1 MRTKPNPGKSL
12 SLSTKFV
19 PPTKR
24 DALVERPELMA
35 RFLRAREMRLQLV
48 CAPAGYGKT
57 SVLAQAF
64 VRLAEEGHKVCWV
77 SMDEGDQDLSRFI
90 FTLVDAI
97 RHAGVRFGQG
107 FSTLLGSGASVPG
120 DTLKTL
126 LLNELAGLDQEVYIF
141 LDDYHLVL
149 GQDIRELVAALMM
162 CPVRILHFLIATRTP
177 NELPVSRLRALGQIH
192 EVEIADLTF
201 TESEVRQ
208 FVGAVRGTPLSEKQV
223 TRLRDETEGWA
234 ASLQM
239 AAIALRGI
247 GDVDNFL
254 NGFTGAHRSI
264 GDFLSDEVLKRQPAQ
279 LQEFLIATSILKK
292 FNSSLCDAVMETQSS
307 RAVIDEVER
316 LNLFLFSLDAEHH
329 WYRYHHLFS
338 DFLRRRLNERFPH
351 LVIGYHRR
359 ASQWLAAHR
368 FVTDAIDHS
377 FQAGD
382 LERAG
387 ELLDASC
394 SDLFAAGQTNT
405 LMSMSSRLPDT
416 LRERLPRLQ
425 LELAWSSELS
435 WRFADATIAIDR
447 VQAVLDDWPTD
458 DVPAKSLQER
468 AFIETKLAH
477 RRMMLALLSDDMPK
491 AEQLAVSWL
500 QGGRTTDPFM
510 CASAGSAVMASRR
523 ELFHCEGV
531 ATSARMLHDRFV
543 EGGAF
548 YGVVFHQCIVGATFL
563 ARGDIQLAQE
573 AYERALQMAVELH
586 GEHSALYSMP
596 ALMFAELYYERNQIS
611 QAEELLAQR
620 DIASQLGFVDNLIA
634 GFVTRARL
642 LRLRGSVT
650 EAESLLA
657 EGSWLAEQYRFTR
670 MQVILLHERIQLLL
684 AAGRGREA
692 HLLFRECPLSADAGQ
707 TPAAN
712 GATMTDAVLA
722 LTAARLG
729 IEAGEERGSM
739 ALLRSWYAF
748 ARTRRCHRMA
758 IHAGILLAKATARWG
773 DRRVAQRVMA
783 ECLALGEA
791 GGFIRSFVDEG
802 AECRELLVELER
814 SSQLQG
820 ASEPNRY
827 LECLLM
833 AMGHA
838 PRASALESGTA
849 PDRSMNQETLSQ
861 REIQILELG
870 ARGLQNP
877 DIASALFLSES
888 TVKWYWQRIF
898 DKLDTRRRPDAIRRA
913 RQMQWIA

>member
-1 MRTKPNPGKSL
+1 MWIKPGPGTT
-12 SLSTKFV
+12 LSTKFV

-24 DALVERPELMA
+24 NALVERPELMA
-35 RFLRAREMRLQLV
+35 RFMRARDLRLQLV

-64 VRLAEEGHKVCWV
+64 ARLAEGGHRVCWV
-77 SMDEGDQDLSRFI
+77 SLDEGDQDLSRFI
-90 FTLVDAI
+90 LYLVDAI
-97 RHAGVRFGQG
+97 RQTGIRFGQG
-107 FSTLLGSGASVPG
+107 LSTLLGSGVSVPG

-126 LLNELAGLDQEVYIF
+126 LVNELAGLDQEVHIF

-149 GQDIRELVAALMM
+149 GHDIRELMAALMLS
-162 CPVRILHFLIATRTP
+162 PVRTLHFLIASRTP

-192 EVEIADLTF
+192 EVEIADLMF
-201 TESEVRQ
+201 TESEVGE
-208 FVGAVRGTPLSEKQV
+208 FVGKVRGTPLSDTQV
-223 TRLRDETEGWA
+223 TRLREETEGWA

-239 AAIALRGI
+239 AGIALRGI
-247 GDVDNFL
+247 GDVDTFL
-254 NGFTGAHRSI
+254 NGFTGAHKSI
-264 GDFLSDEVLKRQPAQ
+264 GDFLSDEVLRRQSAE

-292 FNSSLCDAVMETQSS
+292 FNSSLCDAVMETRGS
-307 RAVIDEVER
+307 RAMIDEVER
-316 LNLFLFSLDAEHH
+316 LNLFLFSLDTEHH

-338 DFLRRRLNERFPH
+338 DFLRRRLSERFPQ
-351 LVIGYHRR
+351 LVVGYHRR
-359 ASQWLAAHR
+359 ASKWLAEHR
-368 FVTDAIDHS
+368 FVTDAIDHA
-377 FQAGD
+377 FQAKD
-382 LERAG
+382 LDRAG

-394 SDLFAAGQTNT
+394 SDLFAAGQTTT
-405 LMSMSSRLPDT
+405 LVSMSSRLPDA

-435 WRFADATIAIDR
+435 WKFADATIAIDR
-447 VQAVLDDWPTD
+447 VQTVLDEWQRDA
-458 DVPAKSLQER
+458 PAKSAQER
-468 AFIETKLAH
+468 VFVETKLAH
-477 RRMMLALLSDDMPK
+477 RRMMLALLSDDMPQ
-491 AEQLAVSWL
+491 AEKLAVGWL
-500 QGGRTTDPFM
+500 QAARTTDPFM

-523 ELFHCEGV
+523 EQFRCEGV
-531 ATSARMLHDRFV
+531 ATSARMLHDRFI
-543 EGGAF
+543 EGGAY

-563 ARGDIQLAQE
+563 ARGDTQLAQE

-596 ALMFAELYYERNQIS
+596 ALMFAELYYERNQIH

-634 GFVTRARL
+634 GFVTRGRL
-642 LRLRGSVT
+642 LRLRGSVV

-657 EGSWLAEQYRFTR
+657 EGSWLAEQYGFVR
-670 MQVILLHERIQLLL
+670 MQVVLLHERIQLLL
-684 AAGRGREA
+684 SAGRGKEA
-692 HLLFRECPLSADAGQ
+692 HALFRGNPLTATAGQ
-707 TPAAN
+707 TAAAD

-722 LTAARLG
+722 LMSARLG

-739 ALLRSWYAF
+739 AVLRSWYAF
-748 ARTRRCHRMA
+748 ARIRHCHRMA

-773 DRRVAQRVMA
+773 DQRVAQRVMA

-791 GGFIRSFVDEG
+791 GGFVRSFVDEG
-802 AECRELLVELER
+802 AECRELLIELDR

-820 ASEPNRY
+820 STKTNRY
-827 LECLLM
+827 LEALLT

-838 PRASALESGTA
+838 PGVSAGAESESAGR
-849 PDRSMNQETLSQ
+849 PMNQETLSQ

-898 DKLDTRRRPDAIRRA
+898 DKLDTRRRPDAIKRA
-913 RQMQWIA
+913 RQKHWIV

>member
-1 MRTKPNPGKSL
+1 MWTKPGPGTT
-12 SLSTKFV
+12 LSTKFV

-24 DALVERPELMA
+24 NALVERPELMA
-35 RFLRAREMRLQLV
+35 RFLRARDTRLQLV

-64 VRLAEEGHKVCWV
+64 VRLAEEGHRVCWV
-77 SMDEGDQDLSRFI
+77 SLDEGDQDLSRFI
-90 FTLVDAI
+90 LYLVDAI
-97 RHAGVRFGQG
+97 RQAGIRFGQG
-107 FSTLLGSGASVPG
+107 LSTLLGSGVSVPG

-126 LLNELAGLDQEVYIF
+126 LLNELAGLDREVHIF

-149 GQDIRELVAALMM
+149 GHDIRELIAALMLS
-162 CPVRILHFLIATRTP
+162 PVRTLHFLIASRTP

-192 EVEIADLTF
+192 EVEIADLMF
-201 TESEVRQ
+201 TQSEVGE
-208 FVGAVRGTPLSEKQV
+208 FVGNVRGTPLSEQQV
-223 TRLRDETEGWA
+223 TRLREETEGWA

-247 GDVDNFL
+247 GDVDTFL
-254 NGFTGAHRSI
+254 NGFTGAHKSI
-264 GDFLSDEVLKRQPAQ
+264 GDFLSDEVLRRQPPE

-292 FNSSLCDAVMETQSS
+292 FNSSLCDAVMEKRGS
-307 RAVIDEVER
+307 RAVIDEIER
-316 LNLFLFSLDAEHH
+316 LNLFVFSLDTEHH

-338 DFLRRRLNERFPH
+338 DFLRRRLNERFPQ
-351 LVIGYHRR
+351 LVVDYHRR
-359 ASQWLAAHR
+359 ASKWLAEHR
-368 FVTDAIDHS
+368 FIIDAIDHS

-382 LERAG
+382 MERAG
-387 ELLDASC
+387 ALLDASC
-394 SDLFAAGQTNT
+394 SDLFAAGQTTT
-405 LMSMSSRLPDT
+405 LLSMSSRLPDA

-435 WRFADATIAIDR
+435 WKFADATIAIER
-447 VQAVLDDWPTD
+447 VQAVLDDWHL

-468 AFIETKLAH
+468 TFIETKLAH
-477 RRMMLALLSDDMPK
+477 RRMMLALMVDDMPRTEK
-491 AEQLAVSWL
+491 LAVGWL
-500 QGGRTTDPFM
+500 QNARTTDPFM

-523 ELFHCEGV
+523 ELFNCEGV
-531 ATSARMLHDRFV
+531 ATSARMLHDRFI

-563 ARGDIQLAQE
+563 ARGDTRLAQE

-596 ALMFAELYYERNQIS
+596 ALMFAELYYERNQIN

-634 GFVTRARL
+634 GFVTRSRL
-642 LRLRGSVT
+642 LRLRGSIT
-650 EAESLLA
+650 EAEGLLG
-657 EGSWLAEQYRFTR
+657 EGSWLAEQYGFTR
-670 MQVILLHERIQLLL
+670 MQVVLLHERIQLLL
-684 AAGRGREA
+684 SAGRGKEA
-692 HLLFRECPLSADAGQ
+692 HLLFKESALTATAGQ
-707 TPAAN
+707 TPAAD
-712 GATMTDAVLA
+712 GATMTDGVLA
-722 LTAARLG
+722 LMAARLG

-739 ALLRSWYAF
+739 ATLRSWYAF
-748 ARTRRCHRMA
+748 ARVRHCHRMA

-802 AECRELLVELER
+802 AECRELLAELDR

-820 ASEPNRY
+820 SSKGNAY
-827 LECLLM
+827 LECILT

-838 PRASALESGTA
+838 PGAVSASGIA
-849 PDRSMNQETLSQ
+849 PTGRCMNQETLSQ